1 MDFERAVRQGIRAD
15 GTAISP
21 VMPWEQFSQLT
32 DDEINALWLYL
43 QSIPPIPGD
52 GN

>member
-15 GTAISP
+15 GTVISP
-21 VMPWEQFSQLT
+21 IMPWEQFSQLT
-32 DDEINALWLYL
+32 DDEMEALWLYL
-43 QSIPPIPGD
+43 QSIPPIPRD